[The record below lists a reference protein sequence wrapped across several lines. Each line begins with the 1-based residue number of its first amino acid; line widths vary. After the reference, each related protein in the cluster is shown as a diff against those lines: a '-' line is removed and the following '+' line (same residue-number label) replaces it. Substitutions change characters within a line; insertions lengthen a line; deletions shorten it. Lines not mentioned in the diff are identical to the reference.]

1 MKASEL
7 KKISKLE
14 TRYTEQSWEQT
25 KLCKLIEDEA
35 DDRYSVFSINPI
47 WLKAKKNITALQ
59 RRIQKQRNKL
69 AFDIKRLNEKDVK
82 GFDEL

>member
-7 KKISKLE
+7 KKINKLE
-14 TRYTEQSWEQT
+14 ARYTEQSWEQR
-25 KLCKLIEDEA
+25 KVCNLIEDEA
-35 DDRYSVFSINPI
+35 DDNYSVYSVNPA
-47 WLKAKKNITALQ
+47 WLKAKKNIEALQ
-59 RRIQKQRNKL
+59 RRIEKQRNKL

>member
-7 KKISKLE
+7 KKINKLE
-14 TRYTEQSWEQT
+14 ARYTEQSWEQR
-25 KLCKLIEDEA
+25 KICNKIEDEA
-35 DDRYSVFSINPI
+35 DDRYSVYSANPV
-47 WLKAKKNITALQ
+47 WLKAKKNIDALQ